1 MDIISVDLENS
12 VTRCVPGYS
21 DRICITADKIT
32 LSSVTT
38 MMMYNGV
45 DGKFGYEN
53 GSVYFARI
61 SHLDGN
67 RWTVDAA
74 GLNPIAYGSHNA
86 VFKEWIIV

>member
-12 VTRCVPGYS
+12 VTRYVPGYLE
-21 DRICITADKIT
+21 RIRITADKIT

-45 DGKFGYEN
+45 DGKFGYQN

-61 SHLDGN
+61 SRLGDN
-67 RWTVDAA
+67 SWTVDAA
-74 GLNPIAYGSHNA
+74 GLNPIAYGSHDA
-86 VFKEWIIV
+86 VSKEWIVV

>member
-21 DRICITADKIT
+21 DCIRITADKIT
-32 LSSVTT
+32 LSSITT

-45 DGKFGYEN
+45 DGKFGYQN

-61 SHLDGN
+61 SRLGDN
-67 RWTVDAA
+67 SWTVDAA
-74 GLNPIAYGSHNA
+74 GLNPIAYSSHDA
-86 VFKEWIIV
+86 VFKEWIVV

>member
-12 VTRCVPGYS
+12 VTRCFPGYS
-21 DRICITADKIT
+21 DYIRITADKIA

-45 DGKFGYEN
+45 DGKFGYQN

-61 SHLDGN
+61 SRLGDN
-67 RWTVDAA
+67 SWTVDAA
-74 GLNPIAYGSHNA
+74 GLNPIAYGSHDA
-86 VFKEWIIV
+86 VSKEWIVV